1 MLERIFRCVYS
12 HYFQTIITVFGVEFV
27 QVRCGPL
34 AVNARV
40 GPEINE
46 CDFSTQIGESWLVL
60 GIEVTRAARYF
71 RGRATVLQFFFV
83 GSACADLPT
92 GRGGNNIVL
101 RTLTNGL
108 LNPFRIVRDCA
119 LQLSG
124 NVKYQPDRQGD

>member
-12 HYFQTIITVFGVEFV
+12 HYFQAIIAVFGVEFV
-27 QVRCGPL
+27 QVRCCPL

-46 CDFSTQIGESWLVL
+46 CDFSAQIGESWLVL
-60 GIEVTRAARYF
+60 GVKVTRAARYF

-83 GSACADLPT
+83 GSACADRPT
-92 GRGGNNIVL
+92 GGGGNNIVL

-108 LNPFRIVRDCA
+108 LDPFRIVRDCA

-124 NVKYQPDRQGD
+124 NVEYQPDRQGD